1 MELHKIKTTYPK
13 NNLIN
18 ENNLRKL
25 TGHGKDVGSVLN
37 YAIRHFQENDYPNL
51 SRDWFSAEN
60 LHKKVSLCVSIHPAY
75 LASDPEFIEDCETN
89 TRLQFLKNKNHQD
102 TFSLMEINGR
112 ITHLDPKG
120 RPVFVTVYPTSG
132 GKDPKGDIEIYSI
145 GDPNTGP
152 LRSMIAVPISYVVN
166 QSENFTRQYVI
177 YVHSIS
183 SKDVYTPSEV
193 EDFTLNYIG
202 LTKQGWRKR
211 FSQHMSNAR
220 SGSPLLFHKAL
231 RDHYVGSSVV
241 AHRVVTVCETEKE
254 AMDAEELLVEGG
266 EKEDFENA
274 DAFVG
279 MDGWVF
285 GTLYPKGLNMIPGG
299 YAGLRVLHKMGAM
312 KNNKPFNVE
321 QRDKILMSHVQ
332 KEGRS
337 NPLLAAHWEN
347 EDYATKIICGPE
359 DRLKPHQIQEA
370 RTLGF
375 LGREPAE
382 IVKIVGAKNER
393 QIQNL
398 LAARTYSRISCRK

>member
-132 GKDPKGDIEIYSI
+132 GKDPKGHIEIYSI